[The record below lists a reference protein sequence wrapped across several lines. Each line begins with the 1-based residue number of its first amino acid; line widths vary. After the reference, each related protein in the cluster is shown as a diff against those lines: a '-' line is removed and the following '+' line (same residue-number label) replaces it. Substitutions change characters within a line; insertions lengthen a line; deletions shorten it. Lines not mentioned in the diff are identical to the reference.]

1 MKCPI
6 LIIALVL
13 FAHQAA
19 AEPCNPVKIVDGDTI
34 HFMRGTEK
42 IKVRIAGYDAPE
54 RGQELGKAATARLKT
69 IIQRGPD
76 CNCTKLDRYG
86 RSVCSV
92 TVDGVDVSTAMIR
105 AGFGCIDERF
115 TKDTEPKLLAQN
127 RQALEQA
134 QKERR
139 GIWSDSN
146 PVCAKEYR
154 DSKHR

>member
-13 FAHQAA
+13 FAQNAK
-19 AEPCNPVKIVDGDTI
+19 AEPCTPLKIVDGDTI
-34 HFMRGTEK
+34 HYMRGTEK

-54 RGQELGKAATARLKT
+54 RAQALGKAATARLKT
-69 IIQRGPD
+69 IIQPGPD
-76 CNCTKLDRYG
+76 CNCVKLDRYG

-92 TVDGVDVSTAMIR
+92 TVDGVDVSTAMLR
-105 AGFGCIDERF
+105 AGFGCIDERYARE
-115 TKDTEPKLLAQN
+115 TEPKLLERNRAALAMAQ
-127 RQALEQA
+127 Q
-134 QKERR
+134 ERR
-139 GIWSDSN
+139 GIWSDAN

>member
-86 RSVCSV
+86 RSVCNV
-92 TVDGVDVSTAMIR
+92 TVDGADVSTAMIR
-105 AGFGCIDERF
+105 AGFGCIDERY
-115 TKDTEPKLLAQN
+115 TRETEPQLLARN
-127 RQALEQA
+127 REALAMA
-134 QKERR
+134 QQERR
-139 GIWSDSN
+139 GIWSDAA

>member
-13 FAHQAA
+13 FAQPAA
-19 AEPCNPVKIVDGDTI
+19 AEPCTPVKIVDGDTI

-42 IKVRIAGYDAPE
+42 VKVRIAGYDAPE
-54 RGQELGKAATARLKT
+54 RGQELGKAATARLTK
-69 IIQRGPD
+69 IIQGGPE

-92 TVDGVDVSTAMIR
+92 TVGGADVSTAMLR
-105 AGFGCIDERF
+105 AGFGCIDERY
-115 TKDTEPKLLAQN
+115 TKETESKLLARN
-127 RQALEQA
+127 REALEQA

-139 GIWSDSN
+139 GIWSDAV
-146 PVCAKEYR
+146 PVCGKEYR